1 MSYPIPSDEKA
12 RLEALYELKL
22 LDTPSEPVFD
32 RITRLAARLLNV
44 PGVTIT
50 LIDAKR
56 QWFKS
61 RVGLDGLETPRD
73 IAFCAYPVA
82 ESAPLVV
89 EDACLD
95 SRFAQNPLVAKPD
108 GVRFYAGIPLKTTKG
123 LVLGTLCTI
132 DTKPRKLSKSDF
144 STLQDLADIVT
155 EEIQLRERLNR
166 EKKQKEASQEALIK
180 LHHSL
185 EQQIEQR
192 THELKLVIETA
203 YDAYVSV
210 DANDCVLDWNLAATT
225 MFGWSREQALG
236 KPISQL
242 ILPDGLPCEAEK
254 GPVTHLAHRSDGSR
268 LPVEIRFKS
277 LSFHSRQWRSLFI
290 HDISE
295 RQQLERL
302 RDQQARE
309 DVLTKLANRRA
320 LDERLP
326 DAMAR
331 VRRSQKPLAVLFM
344 DLDSFKQVNDNYGH
358 AVGDELLR
366 EIAKRLTASAR
377 ETDFVVR
384 WAGDEFVLLLE
395 GVALD
400 AIKPIAQKLT
410 HTIEQPLLI
419 GKAVLTVSTSIGVA
433 VYTPGADETA
443 QELLKRADVAMY
455 EAKRAG
461 KAQVCIS

>member
-1 MSYPIPSDEKA
+1 MSYPIPSDEKE
-12 RLEALYELKL
+12 RLEALYELEL

-32 RITRLAARLLNV
+32 RITRLAAKLLNV
-44 PGVTIT
+44 PGVTVT

-61 RVGLDGLETPRD
+61 RVGLDIQETPRD
-73 IAFCAYPVA
+73 VAFCAYPVA

-95 SRFAQNPLVAKPD
+95 SRFAQNPFVTKP
-108 GVRFYAGIPLKTTKG
+108 GGIRFYAGLPLKTTRG

-132 DTKPRKLSKSDF
+132 DTKPRKLSKDDF
-144 STLQDLADIVT
+144 SALQDLADIVT
-155 EEIQLRERLNR
+155 EEIQLRERLIR
-166 EKKQKEASQEALIK
+166 EQKEKEASQKALAK
-180 LHHSL
+180 LHRSL

-192 THELKLVIETA
+192 THEFKLVIETA

-242 ILPDGLPCEAEK
+242 MLPDGLPCEAENV
-254 GPVTHLAHRSDGSR
+254 PVTYHACRRDGSL

-277 LSFHSRQWRSLFI
+277 LTFHGRQWRSLFI

-295 RQQLERL
+295 RHQLERL

-331 VRRSQKPLAVLFM
+331 ARRLQKPLAVLFM
-344 DLDSFKQVNDNYGH
+344 DLDGFKKVNDSHGH

-366 EIAKRLTASAR
+366 EIAKRLIASAR
-377 ETDFVVR
+377 ETDFVSR
-384 WAGDEFVLLLE
+384 WAGDEFVLILE
-395 GVALD
+395 GVEPESV
-400 AIKPIAQKLT
+400 KPLAQKLIGK
-410 HTIEQPLLI
+410 IEQPLVI
-419 GKAVLTVSTSIGVA
+419 GETTLEVSTSIGVA
-433 VYTPGADETA
+433 MYMPGAPETA
-443 QELLKRADVAMY
+443 QELIKRADVAMY

-461 KAQVCIS
+461 KAQVRIA

>member
-1 MSYPIPSDEKA
+1 M
-12 RLEALYELKL
+12 
-22 LDTPSEPVFD
+22 
-32 RITRLAARLLNV
+32 
-44 PGVTIT
+44 
-50 LIDAKR
+50 
-56 QWFKS
+56 
-61 RVGLDGLETPRD
+61 
-73 IAFCAYPVA
+73 
-82 ESAPLVV
+82 
-89 EDACLD
+89 
-95 SRFAQNPLVAKPD
+95 
-108 GVRFYAGIPLKTTKG
+108 
-123 LVLGTLCTI
+123 
-132 DTKPRKLSKSDF
+132 
-144 STLQDLADIVT
+144 
-155 EEIQLRERLNR
+155 
-166 EKKQKEASQEALIK
+166 
-180 LHHSL
+180 
-185 EQQIEQR
+185 
-192 THELKLVIETA
+192 
-203 YDAYVSV
+203 
-210 DANDCVLDWNLAATT
+210 
-225 MFGWSREQALG
+225 
-236 KPISQL
+236 
-242 ILPDGLPCEAEK
+242 
-254 GPVTHLAHRSDGSR
+254 
-268 LPVEIRFKS
+268 
-277 LSFHSRQWRSLFI
+277 
-290 HDISE
+290 
-295 RQQLERL
+295 

-400 AIKPIAQKLT
+400 AIKPIAQKLI

>member
-1 MSYPIPSDEKA
+1 MSYPIPSNEKA

-32 RITRLAARLLNV
+32 RITRLAAKLLDV
-44 PGVTIT
+44 PAATVT

-61 RVGLDGLETPRD
+61 RVGVDIHETPRD

-82 ESAPLVV
+82 EAAPLVV

-95 SRFAQNPLVAKPD
+95 SRFAHNPLVAKPE
-108 GVRFYAGIPLKTTKG
+108 GIRFYAGLPLKTTQG
-123 LVLGTLCTI
+123 LVLGTLCTT
-132 DTKPRKLSKSDF
+132 DTKPRKLSKDEF
-144 STLQDLADIVT
+144 SALQDLADLVT

-166 EKKQKEASQEALIK
+166 EQRQKESSQQALAR
-180 LHHSL
+180 LHRSL
-185 EQQIEQR
+185 ERQIEQR
-192 THELKLVIETA
+192 THELKLIIETA
-203 YDAYVSV
+203 YDAYISV

-242 ILPDGLPCEAEK
+242 ILPDGLPCEAENV
-254 GPVTHLAHRSDGSR
+254 PLTYLAHRSDGSIV
-268 LPVEIRFKS
+268 PVEIRFKS
-277 LSFHSRQWRSLFI
+277 LSLYSRQWRSLFV

-309 DVLTKLANRRA
+309 DALTRLANRRA

-358 AVGDELLR
+358 AVGDELIR

-395 GVALD
+395 GVALG
-400 AIKPIAQKLT
+400 AIEHVAQKLIRI
-410 HTIEQPLLI
+410 IEQPLLI
-419 GKAVLTVSTSIGVA
+419 GEAVLKVSTSIGVA
-433 VYTPGADETA
+433 VYMPGADETA

-461 KAQVCIS
+461 KAQVRIA